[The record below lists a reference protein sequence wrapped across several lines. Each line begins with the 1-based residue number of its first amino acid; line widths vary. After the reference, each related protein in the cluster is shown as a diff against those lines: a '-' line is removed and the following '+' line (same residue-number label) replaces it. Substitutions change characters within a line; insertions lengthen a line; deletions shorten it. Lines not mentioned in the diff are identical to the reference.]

1 VDGYGNLIAARLRK
15 LAAAR
20 STGMLPFPGDNDGA
34 LYFRDGNV
42 IFAESKRTPGLVP
55 PDGLQPAP
63 PDPGSPPADP
73 VLAGRPRLS
82 GSLAALLA
90 VTEQT
95 ADAALELLSS
105 ESRFARFRS
114 TRALGFTTA
123 ASLPVEWLL
132 AEVTRRQ
139 RLLRQ
144 LSAILTPDTAVTR
157 HPHLD
162 VPGVQV
168 SARQWALLIRVRDE
182 ATPRDL
188 AWELGRS
195 VFGTTAEV
203 YRLIVLRLL
212 SAAGTRAAPPG
223 GQPGQ
228 PGEPNP
234 AVLSFI
240 RAVPGGE
247 GGPGPD
253 DRDAGQTRNLAAP

>member
-1 VDGYGNLIAARLRK
+1 MDGYGNLIAARLRK
-15 LAAAR
+15 LAAAH

-42 IFAESKRTPGLVP
+42 VFGESKRTPGLVP
-55 PDGLQPAP
+55 PDGAEPAA
-63 PDPGSPPADP
+63 PGPGPEPADP
-73 VLAGRPRLS
+73 AQAGGPRPAGRLT
-82 GSLAALLA
+82 ALLT

-95 ADAALELLSS
+95 VDAALELLSS

-114 TRALGFTTA
+114 TRVLGFTTA
-123 ASLPVEWLL
+123 ASIPVDWLL

-144 LSAILTPDTAVTR
+144 LAPVLSPDAAVTR

-162 VPGVQV
+162 MPGVQV
-168 SARQWALLIRVRDE
+168 SAGQWALLIRVRDQS
-182 ATPRDL
+182 TPRDL

-212 SAAGTRAAPPG
+212 AAAGMPAAPPYG
-223 GQPGQ
+223 SPGQ
-228 PGEPNP
+228 ATETDP
-234 AVLSFI
+234 AMLSFI
-240 RAVPGGE
+240 RAVPADLGS
-247 GGPGPD
+247 PGPD
-253 DRDAGQTRNLAAP
+253 ERDADRAGSPPDP